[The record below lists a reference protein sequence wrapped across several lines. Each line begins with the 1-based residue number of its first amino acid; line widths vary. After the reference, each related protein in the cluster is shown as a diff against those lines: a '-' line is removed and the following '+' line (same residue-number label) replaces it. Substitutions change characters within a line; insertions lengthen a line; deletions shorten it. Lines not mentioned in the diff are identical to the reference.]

1 MDILRVQYLDWQ
13 ETGVCREDCKCERD
27 PEDVHGKHTF
37 SFLSLPKRV
46 ERVIAINTVNIYH
59 IVK

>member
-1 MDILRVQYLDWQ
+1 MQYLDWQ